1 MGRVRR
7 HPARHPPPQ
16 RLLTYGPLADTG
28 DPGGYLDAGVEAE
41 LGKDA
46 LHVAFGGPLRDH
58 QLGGDLLVAAASG
71 DQAGHLQFP
80 ARERRGAAFG

>member
-1 MGRVRR
+1 
-7 HPARHPPPQ
+7 
-16 RLLTYGPLADTG
+16 
-28 DPGGYLDAGVEAE
+28 
-41 LGKDA
+41 
-46 LHVAFGGPLRDH
+46 VAFGGPLRDH